1 MAKTNPKLAMLDPI
15 TFPKAKSA
23 CPSKADLTLTINS
36 GTEVAN
42 ETTVIPITILGTFK
56 RKEKPTA
63 DFSNQFPPRINKN
76 NPITTNN
83 KFIKILFANINELLS
98 NYPST

>member
-1 MAKTNPKLAMLDPI
+1 MAKTNPKFAMLDPI

-83 KFIKILFANINELLS
+83 KFIKNSFCKYKRIII
-98 NYPST
+98 